1 VQRRAAR
8 IVEPHGI
15 TLQQYNV
22 LRILEGA
29 REDGVPT
36 LEVAAR
42 MIEETPGVTRL
53 LDRLE
58 AKAYIRRQRCPRDR
72 RQHLCWLSREG
83 TLLLDRL
90 TPAMSVWHERV
101 LERLDIDDRQRL
113 MALLDVIGS
122 EE

>member
-1 VQRRAAR
+1 M
-8 IVEPHGI
+8 
-15 TLQQYNV
+15 
-22 LRILEGA
+22 
-29 REDGVPT
+29 

-58 AKAYIRRQRCPRDR
+58 AKPTSVGNVVPAIVGSTCAG
-72 RQHLCWLSREG
+72 SRVKG
-83 TLLLDRL
+83 HVLLDSL
-90 TPAMSVWHERV
+90 KSAMSAGHERV
-101 LERLDIDDRQRL
+101 LERLDLGDRQRL